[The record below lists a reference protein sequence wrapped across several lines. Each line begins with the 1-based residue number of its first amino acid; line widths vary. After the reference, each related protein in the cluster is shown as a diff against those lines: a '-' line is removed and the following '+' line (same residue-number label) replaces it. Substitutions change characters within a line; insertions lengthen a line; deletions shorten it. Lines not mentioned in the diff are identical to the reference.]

1 MTRSPDTCQTP
12 ARGSHDRSA
21 RNQQP
26 AATRLAWH
34 SARPLRQRW
43 PDECDRAVPS
53 GPHLPDGS
61 SQGGLTRTDLGLCVG
76 R

>member
-12 ARGSHDRSA
+12 GGHTIAPRVTN
-21 RNQQP
+21 NQP
-26 AATRLAWH
+26 PPGLAWH

-61 SQGGLTRTDLGLCVG
+61 SQGGLNRTDLGLCVG